1 MRYIKKPYRCS
12 KCFKPLHMKRTIRF
26 KVVYKSQGVR
36 QSSEDFLRNKPE
48 LCVDCAE
55 EFQIQLQNFVRSFM
69 DGNRRTEAEDRG
81 DDTELSVPLHSGEGQ
96 GVDDKTDN
104 SEHDQRDNKPSGE

>member
-1 MRYIKKPYRCS
+1 
-12 KCFKPLHMKRTIRF
+12 
-26 KVVYKSQGVR
+26 
-36 QSSEDFLRNKPE
+36 
-48 LCVDCAE
+48 
-55 EFQIQLQNFVRSFM
+55 M